1 MSRTDKGYII
11 QTSGSLNNKFSSRV
25 SVTVKRRIT
34 FRSILLFVL
43 FIVLA
48 KPGLSQGFDGGLL
61 AGFNGSQ
68 VRGDLYS
75 NGFHKMGLLAGAWVQ
90 TSLND
95 NFYWTMELKYSQ
107 KGSRMNPSKKNDYY
121 LYIYRL
127 NYIDIPVAFGYH
139 NSDYY
144 SFLMGLSFNYLVNR
158 SAEDSFGKI
167 ELSQN
172 LHSWEIAAFAGI
184 RIDFEQMVRRDWA
197 SKFKLDFRFQ
207 FSALPIYTSN
217 NKLFYYSPYSQFN
230 SVISTALYYTVDW

>member
-34 FRSILLFVL
+34 FRSILLLVL

-68 VRGDLYS
+68 VRGELSS
-75 NGFHKMGLLAGAWVQ
+75 NGFHKLGLLAGAWVQ

-107 KGSRMNPSKKNDYY
+107 KGSRMNPSKKT
-121 LYIYRL
+121 I
-127 NYIDIPVAFGYH
+127 I
-139 NSDYY
+139 
-144 SFLMGLSFNYLVNR
+144 
-158 SAEDSFGKI
+158 
-167 ELSQN
+167 
-172 LHSWEIAAFAGI
+172 
-184 RIDFEQMVRRDWA
+184 
-197 SKFKLDFRFQ
+197 
-207 FSALPIYTSN
+207 TC
-217 NKLFYYSPYSQFN
+217 
-230 SVISTALYYTVDW
+230 ISTVLIILIYLWLSDITTVIIIRFLWGFLLII